1 MIRQRPILHVLAT
14 LLSIVVFG
22 LMLTAAGQLVIGGPF
37 AQRVLAALPGGTARP
52 ELIPDAI
59 GGARPI
65 EPSAPIVSD
74 RVGVDPPVVGFG
86 RADVERETRDHEL
99 RASKLPEIRVSKQ
112 RISAAAVEPGET
124 VEFAIEVTNSGST
137 PLTEVYV
144 ADSYAPAWLEFL
156 DADPPPNQV
165 DPEAGTVTWTDLES
179 LISDSGL
186 AVEGRLRIALR
197 FRAKAAPPD
206 GRPIVN
212 RARAGA
218 RERNVSDGPAEDRV
232 TIVTPATLCLGDL
245 VFVEREQD
253 GHYDAAQG
261 DLGVADVALRLF
273 ADSDASGAWTPE
285 DRELVSTRTDASGR
299 YRFCG
304 LSPGAYL
311 VVVDPSNFDRGGPL
325 ALLVSSSLNGIDLIG
340 DPNDDRDD
348 DDNGSPT
355 GARGL
360 IASAAMRLSPRGA
373 WPRSGR
379 RRSLQQPHARLRLR
393 ACAARCQRAAAAG
406 VAATGGSRRGAAGRS
421 RRGAAA
427 RRGRRPAGQLGRH
440 ADDPARARLAVTDSR
455 GSAPATDRSRPP
467 ALATRQPQVAPPAA
481 TRPGGPSARSA
492 RSAAPARA
500 TAARA
505 AIRRSG
511 RRRHRTGHRA
521 HACGPG

>member
-360 IASAAMRLSPRGA
+360 IASAAMRLSPGEE
-373 WPRSGR
+373 PGPDQDGDDRSSNRTLDFGFV
-379 RRSLQQPHARLRLR
+379 LARPD
-393 ACAARCQRAAAAG
+393 
-406 VAATGGSRRGAAGRS
+406 V
-421 RRGAAA
+421 
-427 RRGRRPAGQLGRH
+427 
-440 ADDPARARLAVTDSR
+440 
-455 GSAPATDRSRPP
+455 SAPPPLESLPP
-467 ALATRQPQVAPPAA
+467 AEAVEAPPAEA
-481 TRPGGPSARSA
+481 VEAPPPDAVDGPPANSADTPTTRPAPDWPSRIPEVP
-492 RSAAPARA
+492 RLP
-500 TAARA
+500 
-505 AIRRSG
+505 
-511 RRRHRTGHRA
+511 RTGHG
-521 HACGPG
+521 HLP